1 MSVVCVTERPPPA
14 MSSNRPYLLR
24 AVADWISDNGLTP
37 YLLVDAAVAGVRV
50 PPHTVRE
57 GRVVLNIATR
67 AVSQLELGNDA
78 VRFMAR
84 FSGVS
89 HNVVVPMQAVL
100 AVYAQENGQGMMFE
114 SEPVQSADD
123 ANSPVAANAGIVPA
137 AADTQVSVEGA
148 SATEDSEPPPPKG
161 PPRLRVVK

>member
-1 MSVVCVTERPPPA
+1 

-67 AVSQLELGNDA
+67 AVAQLELGNDA

-89 HNVVVPMQAVL
+89 HNVVVPIQAVL

-114 SEPVQSADD
+114 PEPSQPADD
-123 ANSPVAANAGIVPA
+123 ASATDASDAANAGAVLAI
-137 AADTQVSVEGA
+137 ADAPLHGEEIGTS
-148 SATEDSEPPPPKG
+148 EDGEPPRPKG